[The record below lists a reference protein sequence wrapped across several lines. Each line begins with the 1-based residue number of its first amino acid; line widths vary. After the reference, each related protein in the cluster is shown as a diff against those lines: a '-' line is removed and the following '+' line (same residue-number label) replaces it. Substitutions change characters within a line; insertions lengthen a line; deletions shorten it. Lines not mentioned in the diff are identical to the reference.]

1 MRVEEYVDRARK
13 AVEEIKEYNQEQV
26 DKLVYE
32 AAKIIYKNAE
42 PLAREAVDE
51 TGLGYY
57 EDKIAKNTDTPT
69 AFWNYLKDKKSVG
82 IISEDKETGIIE
94 VAHPVGVIA
103 CVTPATNPNVT
114 PLGNFMDAMKGKNAI
129 IVSPAPRAAKST
141 THTVNLIREAL
152 TKCGAPADLIQV
164 LDEVTLENSQAL
176 MAACDLIIATGGS
189 GMVKA
194 AYSSGTPA
202 YGVGPGNP
210 PVVLDRGYDLEDAA
224 KKTVV
229 AVGSDNGIL
238 CDGDNLLL
246 YPQELEQE
254 FFEALKQEGVVLFEE
269 KKDVE
274 EFGKVLFVNGK
285 ANPEMVG
292 KDAPVIAEAAGFS
305 IPKDTKVVGL
315 KIDAVGR
322 ANILNKEI
330 MGPIVVLKSYETFEE
345 ATAMAVQNMEEAG
358 GIGHTAGIF
367 SNDKKHIDYY
377 AERIPVARVLVNQ
390 PTPDAW
396 GPSTNGLSPAVSES
410 CGTWGNNILC
420 ENVDYIH
427 LINVSKIAL
436 PLDVELPSGEELFAD

>member
-1 MRVEEYVDRARK
+1 MRVEEYVERARK

-322 ANILNKEI
+322 ANILNKE
-330 MGPIVVLKSYETFEE
+330 PIVVLKSYETFEE